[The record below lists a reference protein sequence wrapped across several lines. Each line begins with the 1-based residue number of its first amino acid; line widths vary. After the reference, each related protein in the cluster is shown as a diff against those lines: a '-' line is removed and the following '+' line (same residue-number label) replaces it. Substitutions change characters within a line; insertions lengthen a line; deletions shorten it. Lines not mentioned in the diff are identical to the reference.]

1 MARRDRTTR
10 LVVVAMQILIAAMF
24 GLGILDGDPRII
36 VNAGLAFVG
45 TFIPTVLAR
54 DLRVYIGPAATIWI
68 TGALCLH
75 VFGMVGAYESI
86 GWWDHLTHFVSASL
100 VAAIAYTTVTAI
112 DRHVEDLFLPPW
124 TLAVLLTIV
133 TVGLGV
139 LWEVME
145 FLGRA
150 LAVELGTDTLLVQY
164 GLDDT
169 MLDLAV
175 DAVGGVLIAIVGPAR
190 LEGAVTRVENRFF
203 VTDPTQNDID

>member
-1 MARRDRTTR
+1 MARRNHTTR
-10 LVVVAMQILIAAMF
+10 RVVVAMQVLIAAML
-24 GLGILDGDPRII
+24 GLGVLNGDPRII
-36 VNAGLAFVG
+36 VNAGLALAG

-68 TGALCLH
+68 TGALFLH
-75 VFGMVGAYESI
+75 VLGMVGAYESI
-86 GWWDHLTHFVSASL
+86 RWWDHLTHLVSASL

-112 DRHVEDLFLPPW
+112 DRHVEDLFLPSW
-124 TLAVLLTIV
+124 TLAIVLSVL

-150 LAVELGTDTLLVQY
+150 IAVELGTDPLLVQY

-169 MLDLAV
+169 MLDIAV
-175 DAVGGVLIAIVGPAR
+175 DGAGGILIAIVGPAR

-203 VTDPTQNDID
+203 EGGVSENDLD